1 VFARFREEIQAIR
14 ERDPAARGTLEIL
27 FCYSGL
33 HAILA
38 HRVAHWLWE
47 RGVPFLPRFISH
59 LARWV
64 TGIEI
69 HPGAEIGKGLFI
81 DHGMGTVIG
90 ETTEIG
96 DNVTLFQ
103 GVTLGGTGKEKGKRH
118 PTLRDNVVVGAHAQV
133 LGSIEVGEGSI
144 IGSGAVVLQPVPPN
158 STVVGVPGRVVRQ
171 GGIRK
176 YGFDHNKLPDPIKN
190 WAENLISSL
199 QAHLK
204 QAEILSARIAELEK
218 RQAQPQSEELRELQQ
233 RVQAQQQRIEELE
246 ARIEQLTALQ
256 AGRGVAS

>member
-1 VFARFREEIQAIR
+1 MFETLREEIQAIR
-14 ERDPAARGTLEIL
+14 ERDPAARSTLEIL

-59 LARWV
+59 IARWV

-69 HPGAEIGKGLFI
+69 HPGAKIGKRFFI

-103 GVTLGGTGKEKGKRH
+103 GVTLGGTGKERGKRH
-118 PTLRDNVVVGAHAQV
+118 PTLGDNVVVGAHAQI
-133 LGSIEVGEGSI
+133 LGSIEIGEGSI

-190 WAENLISSL
+190 WAENLISGL

-204 QAEILSARIAELEK
+204 QAEALSARIADLEK
-218 RQAQPQSEELRELQQ
+218 QRAQPQTEEIRELRQ
-233 RVQAQQQRIEELE
+233 RLQAQQQRIEELE
-246 ARIEQLTALQ
+246 ARIEQLMASE
-256 AGRGVAS
+256 AERGIAS

>member
-1 VFARFREEIQAIR
+1 MLRQEIQAVR
-14 ERDPAARGTLEIL
+14 DRDPAARGTLEIL

-33 HAILA
+33 HAIIG
-38 HRVAHWLWE
+38 HRLAHWLWV
-47 RGVPFLPRFISH
+47 RNVPFLPRFISQIV
-59 LARWV
+59 RWV

-133 LGSIEVGEGSI
+133 LGSLEIGEGSV
-144 IGSGAVVLQPVPPN
+144 IGSGAVVLQSVPPN
-158 STVVGVPGRVVRQ
+158 CTVVGVPGRIVRE
-171 GGIRK
+171 GGARQ
-176 YGFDHNKLPDPIKN
+176 YGLDHDKLPDPLRN
-190 WAENLISSL
+190 WAENLLRGL
-199 QAHLK
+199 QEHFK
-204 QAEILSARIAELEK
+204 QAEVLSARIAEIEAQ
-218 RQAQPQSEELRELQQ
+218 QAPDEAAEIQELRETA
-233 RVQAQQQRIEELE
+233 QAQARRIEELE
-246 ARIEQLTALQ
+246 ARLEQLMALQ
-256 AGRGVAS
+256 TRDSPTI